1 MAWRDLHPAVTA
13 IPVGLA
19 FGAILERA
27 GLGDARV
34 IRGQLVGRDWTVIL
48 VMFGA
53 IVTAMLG
60 LLWAD
65 ALGVIA
71 IEAMATPPTDLGGQ
85 LIGAVIFGG
94 GFGIAAL
101 CPGTAC
107 VAAASG
113 RRDGVAAVVG
123 VLAGTLAT
131 AALWPILT
139 DAVAE
144 VPDERR
150 LLSDDLGA
158 PTWVIATLVV
168 LLALAAVRVARR
180 VSAGSPVATSG
191 DSEPSPWWKLSH
203 LEVVALTLALA
214 YAAVDARPSAGAARL
229 DAIAGEIVRE
239 ADHVEALELA
249 GWIQSGRPG
258 LRVLDVREEV
268 DTADYLIPGAEVVT
282 MERLTALPIAPHEF
296 VVLYSDG
303 GAHAA
308 QAWVLLRMRGIT
320 NARVLRDGMAAW
332 EDEVMAPLIVPG
344 LTGEAAA
351 RQARQREL
359 SIWFGGTPRTSGA
372 PSVVPLGS
380 TSGPPARRRRNT
392 C

>member
-1 MAWRDLHPAVTA
+1 MALRDLHPAITA

-27 GLGDARV
+27 GLGDAKV
-34 IRGQLVGRDWTVIL
+34 IRGQLVGRNWTVIL

-65 ALGVIA
+65 ALGLIA
-71 IEAMATPPTDLGGQ
+71 LEAMATPPTDLGGQ
-85 LIGAVIFGG
+85 LLGAVIFGG

-107 VAAASG
+107 VSAASG

-131 AALWPILT
+131 ALLWPLFRGV
-139 DAVAE
+139 VAA

-150 LLSDDLGA
+150 LLATDLGL
-158 PTWVIATLVV
+158 PVWFVATAIVMM
-168 LLALAAVRVARR
+168 AIGAVRLARLAHPAEARPKWWRLSTIETVGVTLAVAY
-180 VSAGSPVATSG
+180 AGVETRPAAT
-191 DSEPSPWWKLSH
+191 PAH
-203 LEVVALTLALA
+203 LEGVAN
-214 YAAVDARPSAGAARL
+214 
-229 DAIAGEIVRE
+229 EIVRE
-239 ADHVEALELA
+239 ADHVEALQLA
-249 GWIQSGRPG
+249 QWIREGRRG
-258 LRVLDVREEV
+258 LRILDVSESV
-268 DTADYLIPGAEVVT
+268 DTADYVIPGAEIV
-282 MERLTALPIAPHEF
+282 PIEKLSSLEIGRDEF
-296 VVLYSDG
+296 VVLYSEG

-308 QAWVLLRMRGIT
+308 QAWVLMRMRGLT
-320 NARVLRDGMAAW
+320 DVRVLKDGLAAW
-332 EDEVMAPLIVPG
+332 EDEVMSPLIAPG
-344 LTGEAAA
+344 LSGADST

-359 SIWFGGTPRTSGA
+359 TIWFGGTPRTSGV
-372 PSVVPLGS
+372 PSAVPTGVS
-380 TSGPPARRRRNT
+380 SKAPARRRRNT